1 MERKIKYEEPS
12 MESIMLGIEDVI
24 TTSGLGKEEIGSGM
38 EFPWPGSSET
48 SVTE

>member
-1 MERKIKYEEPS
+1 MERKIKYEGLS
-12 MESIMLGIEDVI
+12 MEITMLGIEDVI
-24 TTSGLGKEEIGSGM
+24 TTSLEDGGTGSGI